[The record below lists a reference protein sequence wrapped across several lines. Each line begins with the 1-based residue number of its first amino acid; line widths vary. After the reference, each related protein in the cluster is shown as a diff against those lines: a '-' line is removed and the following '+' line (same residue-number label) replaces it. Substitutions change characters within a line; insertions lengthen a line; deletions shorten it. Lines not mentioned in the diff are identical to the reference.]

1 MRPARLMSVR
11 QDHNSMATYD
21 VDRLDAASERYGGID
36 PVVSPLASTRS
47 PFRGGFDGEGN
58 GPNYAL
64 NADDRGN
71 VGPNNKQS
79 FTTAE
84 AAAQIGR
91 SGQTWNGSGV
101 IGQAATITYAFRSSA
116 PATMPDDTAGF
127 TRFNAAQVTQTQ
139 RALQSWSDVGNIT
152 FTRQAG
158 ADGYSNSA
166 QMLFGNYSSG
176 ADGAAAFAYYP
187 GAGVGGDVWVN
198 SSISYN
204 QSPTVLNYGR
214 HTLTH
219 EVGHAL
225 GLGHP
230 GDYNAGTGSPTYA
243 NSAVYYEDTRQYTL
257 MSYWSEANTGGN
269 NAGSYAAAP
278 LVDDIAAIQ
287 RLYGAN
293 TSTRTGNDVYG
304 FNSTTGRD
312 FYSTASSTTPVIF
325 AVWDAGGVDTL
336 DFSGY
341 TQTQRIDLNDG
352 AFSNVGGLTGNVA
365 IAVGVA
371 VENASGGSG
380 VDTMIGNEFANTLR
394 GNAGNDVLDGNAGA
408 DALYGGSGADRFVFD
423 QLSDSRSGAIDRI
436 YDFASGSD
444 RIDLSVI
451 DARTNVSGNQAFT
464 IASSFTGVSGQLI
477 GSYSSTTGL
486 ATISADVNGDRVADF
501 ILYVTGQLTGADLI
515 L

>member
-1 MRPARLMSVR
+1 M
-11 QDHNSMATYD
+11 
-21 VDRLDAASERYGGID
+21 
-36 PVVSPLASTRS
+36 
-47 PFRGGFDGEGN
+47 
-58 GPNYAL
+58 
-64 NADDRGN
+64 
-71 VGPNNKQS
+71 
-79 FTTAE
+79 
-84 AAAQIGR
+84 
-91 SGQTWNGSGV
+91 
-101 IGQAATITYAFRSSA
+101 
-116 PATMPDDTAGF
+116 
-127 TRFNAAQVTQTQ
+127 
-139 RALQSWSDVGNIT
+139 
-152 FTRQAG
+152 
-158 ADGYSNSA
+158 
-166 QMLFGNYSSG
+166 
-176 ADGAAAFAYYP
+176 
-187 GAGVGGDVWVN
+187 WVN

-269 NAGSYAAAP
+269 NGGSYAAAP

-408 DALYGGSGADRFVFD
+408 DALYGGTGADRFVFD

-486 ATISADVNGDRVADF
+486 TTISADVNGDRVADF
-501 ILYVTGQLTGADLI
+501 VLYVTGQLTGADLI